1 MTLPY
6 PFPVQQ
12 GIQSA
17 LHCRWTLTLKTPLV
31 IRHGSSASY
40 KNNIK
45 EYKKGRGQ
53 EKEFSWRIKNDKR
66 TWTGV
71 ADFNYHFFIDP
82 DGNFRVAY
90 SIPASSIR
98 GALRQWAIKQM
109 LKRDERSYF
118 QSPKLEGFSEEEN
131 ASFQKQVGKAREC
144 VEDTGHNW
152 HHILSLFGNALDFS
166 TEEFEKLDEL
176 KEKDPMTWASR
187 LKVTTTIKSDIKEEN
202 SEEASKEEYGSID
215 GIKIKDMPPNA
226 PDNIQRH
233 INVRNPLDRMT
244 MAAKNQGLHHALEM
258 SPGQVFEVELLVLN
272 PKPKDIVMLT
282 LWEEDI
288 NEGFLRFGGLTSQ
301 GRGRCMLNRAEY
313 NLYASATTEFAVP
326 IASAVK
332 QNVIEEKVFD
342 GFWTGASFTIGELK
356 DVFENIGKS
365 SKADESQT

>member
-17 LHCRWTLTLKTPLV
+17 LHCHWTLTLKTPLV

-40 KNNIK
+40 KHKKVEHVNGRRV
-45 EYKKGRGQ
+45 EYEKGRGQ
-53 EKEFSWRIKNDKR
+53 EKEFSWEEKDNSQDKR

-71 ADFNYHFFIDP
+71 ADFNFQFSISA
-82 DGNFRVAY
+82 DGELKVNY
-90 SIPASSIR
+90 SIPPSSIR

-109 LKRDERSYF
+109 VEREERSHF
-118 QSPKLEGFSEEEN
+118 QSPKLEGFSEEET
-131 ASFQKQVGKAREC
+131 AALLKQVSQAWTNAENP
-144 VEDTGHNW
+144 GHNW

-166 TEEFEKLDEL
+166 LEEQS
-176 KEKDPMTWASR
+176 PMSWAGR
-187 LKVTTTIKSDIKEEN
+187 LKVTTELGHITEPATKN
-202 SEEASKEEYGSID
+202 NID
-215 GIKIKDMPPNA
+215 GFDEAYILPPNV

-244 MAAKNQGLHHALEM
+244 VAAKNQGLHHAMEM
-258 SPGQVFEVELLVLN
+258 SPGQVFKVELHILN
-272 PKPKDIVMLT
+272 PKPKDICMLE
-282 LWEEDI
+282 LWEADI

-301 GRGRCMLNRAEY
+301 GRGRCELSRAEY
-313 NLYASATTEFAVP
+313 NLYASATTAFAGP
-326 IASAVK
+326 LASAAK
-332 QNVIEEKVFD
+332 QNAIEEKVFD

-356 DVFENIGKS
+356 DVFDNIVKS

>member
-6 PFPVQQ
+6 PFPDQQ

-17 LHCRWTLTLKTPLV
+17 LHCHWTLTLKTPLV

-40 KNNIK
+40 KNNP
-45 EYKKGRGQ
+45 EGYKKGRGK
-53 EKEFSWRIKNDKR
+53 EKSFLWEKKETREDDH

-71 ADFNYHFFIDP
+71 ADFNYHFFVDT

-90 SIPASSIR
+90 SIPASTIR
-98 GALRQWAIKQM
+98 GALRQWAIKSM
-109 LKRDERSYF
+109 LKRDERSHF
-118 QSPKLEGFSEEEN
+118 QSPKLEGFSEEEK
-131 ASFQKQVGKAREC
+131 ASFLKQVGKAREC

-152 HHILSLFGNALDFS
+152 HHILSLFGNALDFPL
-166 TEEFEKLDEL
+166 EEFEE
-176 KEKDPMTWASR
+176 KEQMTWGSR
-187 LKVTTTIKSDIKEEN
+187 LKVTTTIKLVIKEEK
-202 SEEASKEEYGSID
+202 SEEEYGSID

-258 SPGQVFEVELLVLN
+258 SPGQVFEVELHILN
-272 PKPKDIVMLT
+272 PKQKDIEMLS

-301 GRGRCMLNRAEY
+301 GRGRCMFNRAEY

-332 QNVIEEKVFD
+332 KNVIEEKVFD
-342 GFWTGASFTIGELK
+342 GFWNGASFTLDELK
-356 DVFENIGKS
+356 DVFENISKS
-365 SKADESQT
+365 SKVDESQT

>member
-17 LHCRWTLTLKTPLV
+17 LHCHWTLTLKTPLV

-40 KNNIK
+40 KHKKVEHVNGRRV
-45 EYKKGRGQ
+45 EYEKGRGQ
-53 EKEFSWRIKNDKR
+53 EKEFSWEEKDNSQDKR

-71 ADFNYHFFIDP
+71 ADFNFQFSISA
-82 DGNFRVAY
+82 DGELKVNY
-90 SIPASSIR
+90 SIPPSSIR

-109 LKRDERSYF
+109 VEREERSHF
-118 QSPKLEGFSEEEN
+118 QSPKLEGFSEEET
-131 ASFQKQVGKAREC
+131 AALLKQVSQAWTNAENP
-144 VEDTGHNW
+144 GHNW

-166 TEEFEKLDEL
+166 PEEQY
-176 KEKDPMTWASR
+176 PMSWAGR
-187 LKVTTTIKSDIKEEN
+187 LKVATELVPSMKN
-202 SEEASKEEYGSID
+202 NID
-215 GIKIKDMPPNA
+215 GFDKEYDMPPNA

-258 SPGQVFEVELLVLN
+258 SCGQVFKVELHILN
-272 PKPKDIVMLT
+272 PKPKDIGMLE

-301 GRGRCMLNRAEY
+301 GRGRCELSRAEY
-313 NLYASATTEFAVP
+313 NLYASATTAFAGP
-326 IASAVK
+326 LASAAK
-332 QNVIEEKVFD
+332 QNAIEEKVFD

-356 DVFENIGKS
+356 DVFDNIVKS